1 MDALICISECW
12 RSNPNNLPCRQGD
25 IVVFDCNVRIQIT
38 DGMNAASEPL
48 DPIVNPMSIFRVLGL
63 PSPFGTKN

>member
-1 MDALICISECW
+1 
-12 RSNPNNLPCRQGD
+12 
-25 IVVFDCNVRIQIT
+25 
-38 DGMNAASEPL
+38 MNAASEPL